1 MHPSSSHS
9 ARPLTLG
16 MLTARLNGPTE
27 INLWHGVADRA
38 AERNVNL
45 ICFAGGIPRLPQQ
58 YEAQKNI
65 LFNFISQQSVD
76 GLLIWA
82 NILSHSLDFP
92 GLEAFYENY
101 VPLPIISMGMVLPSF
116 PSIRID
122 MRAGMHKLLSH
133 LIEQH
138 GCRKIAFIRGLEV
151 SQDAEE
157 RYAAYLETLKQYG
170 ISINPGL
177 VVSGDFRRPSGIEA
191 IRQLI
196 ETSRME
202 FDALVSANDNMAIG
216 ALQALQ
222 AHGIHIPD
230 DIIVAGFDD
239 IEETRAITP
248 SLTTVR
254 APWRLLGNRSVE
266 LVL

>member
-1 MHPSSSHS
+1 MSSPNSSSS
-9 ARPLTLG
+9 TRPLTIG

-82 NILSHSLDFP
+82 NILSHTLDFP
-92 GLEAFYENY
+92 GLEAFYKNY
-101 VPLPIISMGMVLPSF
+101 MPLPIISMGMVLPSF

-133 LIEQH
+133 MIEHH
-138 GCRKIAFIRGLEV
+138 GRRKIAFIRGLEV

-157 RYAAYLETLKQYG
+157 RYAALTWKRSNSMAFR
-170 ISINPGL
+170 SIL
-177 VVSGDFRRPSGIEA
+177 VWLYPAIFADIQGKKPSG
-191 IRQLI
+191 
-196 ETSRME
+196 
-202 FDALVSANDNMAIG
+202 N
-216 ALQALQ
+216 
-222 AHGIHIPD
+222 
-230 DIIVAGFDD
+230 
-239 IEETRAITP
+239 
-248 SLTTVR
+248 
-254 APWRLLGNRSVE
+254 
-266 LVL
+266 